1 MQGATEVALTVVD
14 PLGYLDERPVCTGYE
29 IDGHEVHSF
38 PNTVGLEKAKPVLEK
53 RYQRHQ
59 KNRGAAAGVYN
70 IHR

>member
-14 PLGYLDERPVCTGYE
+14 PLGYFDERPVCTGYE

-59 KNRGAAAGVYN
+59 KNRGAAAGVYK